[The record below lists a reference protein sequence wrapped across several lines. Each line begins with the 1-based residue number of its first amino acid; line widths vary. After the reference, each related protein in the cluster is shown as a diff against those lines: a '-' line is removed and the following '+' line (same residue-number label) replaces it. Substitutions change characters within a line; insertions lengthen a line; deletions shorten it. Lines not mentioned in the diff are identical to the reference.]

1 MASPWP
7 VMRNPAQRYERSTM
21 LMHNG
26 IHSHRN
32 IVSLCCNSH
41 RMPTGTFVRDVERT
55 DMKSFGRAL
64 GLLQLSPIQRL
75 TALQLIEGIEI
86 DINEAKKS
94 VVMKFLTV
102 VPFFKV
108 SETYRLDGKGL
119 TANRRRDGRKGKQ
132 YAQASLKREARPI
145 GVNNNYINNDDGVY
159 VLTLESHWEEPN
171 TGRLV
176 ERIHTTEHGELVVES
191 TLSVKNGVE
200 TTRQV
205 YNPVDSWKPQNSW
218 NPLMARQLIAD
229 SNSSMDWD
237 D

>member
-1 MASPWP
+1 MASPWL
-7 VMRNPAQRYERSTM
+7 VACNPAQRHLNRM
-21 LMHNG
+21 MMHNG
-26 IHSHRN
+26 IQSRRN
-32 IVSLCCNSH
+32 SGSCCCNSH
-41 RMPTGTFVRDVERT
+41 RMPSGTFVRDVERT
-55 DMKSFGRAL
+55 DMQSFGRAL

-132 YAQASLKREARPI
+132 HGQASLKRETRAI
-145 GVNNNYINNDDGVY
+145 GANNYNTNDGVY
-159 VLTLESHWEEPN
+159 VLTLESYWEEPN

-191 TLSVKNGVE
+191 TLSVKKGVE

-205 YNPVDSWKPQNSW
+205 YKPVDNWKPQNSW
-218 NPLMARQLIAD
+218 NPLMARQMIAD
-229 SNSSMDWD
+229 SNSSIDWD